1 MRYQEFKDKLKDFVV
16 FTLNDIRKI
25 DPDFYRRRL
34 NEWQDKGYIKKLR
47 RGFCIFSDLLLNE
60 QSLYLIA
67 NKLYVPSYVSFEAA
81 LSYYGLIPEGVYS
94 MTCVSTKKTS
104 RFKTPITTFLY
115 RSIRPSLFFG
125 YKLVKYMGQ
134 AYKMAEIE
142 KVFLDYVYFNPKVA
156 DKLDFYEWRFNSE
169 EFLAKA
175 DMGKLQQYAIAFK
188 NKKFS
193 VRIKKI
199 LEFIKKEQE

>member
-1 MRYQEFKDKLKDFVV
+1 
-16 FTLNDIRKI
+16 
-25 DPDFYRRRL
+25 
-34 NEWQDKGYIKKLR
+34 
-47 RGFCIFSDLLLNE
+47 
-60 QSLYLIA
+60 
-67 NKLYVPSYVSFEAA
+67 
-81 LSYYGLIPEGVYS
+81 
-94 MTCVSTKKTS
+94 
-104 RFKTPITTFLY
+104 
-115 RSIRPSLFFG
+115 
-125 YKLVKYMGQ
+125 MGQ